1 MAVIDTTVIE
11 KMKELVDT
19 QFVID
24 YLRDYTNATASN
36 IEKHLIDEWAI
47 AKLRLFEKYFHN
59 TLTIEKEISFCL
71 PFYKTELGEEWCKK
85 INNLRQDINDSITT
99 DDLTARWLKIELNDY
114 MRDLSTDKKYTYK
127 RVNYVSN
134 ISNKTK
140 LVRACHKLFEKLKV
154 ASEYINRFEKLM
166 EERSLIIQE
175 AWTRGTLV
183 LSIDPKDFLTAS
195 DNDCGWTSC
204 FSLRENGECRGS
216 VYSAAVTDGI
226 MIAYIKADK
235 DCTYYEKS
243 FSNKKWRAWILDNA
257 IIDDQNQ
264 CIDEFLYVAKNYPFS
279 SENITNC
286 IYNWLFELN
295 NKQYVPCTVPWRY
308 RDTFMYLDYNNEDT
322 YYVPKNS
329 NEIYTDFKR
338 GPIVDWGV
346 YPVDLEN
353 GKEILES
360 NRDVCLEGYCCCECC
375 CRLREE
381 DTYYAYDEIY
391 CEDCFYK
398 YYFFCDRCGEAI
410 NKDEINYIEGEGDL
424 CDYCLRRYYD
434 EHPEKLEELEN
445 ENETSYPKV
454 RPSF

>member
-1 MAVIDTTVIE
+1 MTVIDIPVIE
-11 KMKELVDT
+11 KMKELVDK

-24 YLRDYTNATASN
+24 YLCDYTNATASN

-47 AKLRLFEKYFHN
+47 AKLRVYEKYFHN
-59 TLTIEKEISFCL
+59 ALTIEKEISFCL
-71 PFYKTELGEEWCKK
+71 PFNKTELGKKWCEKVD
-85 INNLRQDINDSITT
+85 NLRDDILSSIKS
-99 DDLTARWLKIELNDY
+99 DDLTIKKLKVELNDY
-114 MRDLSTDKKYTYK
+114 MRDLSTDKKYVYK
-127 RVNYVSN
+127 RNYYVSN
-134 ISNKTK
+134 IPNKTK

-154 ASEYINRFEKLM
+154 APEYISRFEKLM

-175 AWTRGTLV
+175 AWTKGTLV

-204 FSLRENGECRGS
+204 FSLSGNGECRGS
-216 VYSAAVTDGI
+216 VYSAAITDGM

-235 DCTYYEKS
+235 DCDYYGKS
-243 FSNKKWRAWILDNA
+243 FSNKKWRAWVLDNA
-257 IIDDQNQ
+257 VIDNQNL

-279 SENITNC
+279 SENITNY

-295 NKQYVPCTVPWRY
+295 NKQYIPCSVPWVY
-308 RDTFMYLDYNNEDT
+308 HDVFMYLDYDCDDT
-322 YYVPKNS
+322 YYIPKNC
-329 NEIYTDFKR
+329 EKLYTDK

-353 GKEILES
+353 GEDELES
-360 NRDVCLEGYCCCECC
+360 NKDVCLEGYCCCECG

-381 DTYYAYDEIY
+381 DTYYAYEDVY
-391 CEDCFYK
+391 CEDCFYQ
-398 YYFFCDRCGEAI
+398 YYFFCDRCDEATSR
-410 NKDEINYIEGEGDL
+410 DEINYIEGVGDL
-424 CDYCLRRYYD
+424 CDYCLKDYYN

-445 ENETSYPKV
+445 ENETSYPKI